1 MPLRDFESSASY
13 LLRATTIARRTIR
26 LWICSSVQK
35 TMTKKQ
41 NLVLC
46 CWFISLHKLDPW
58 HIHIKVVNLN
68 SLAKRLHSLCYL
80 HSSPDGLYGTKW
92 RILTLADTQEPL
104 LLQKSIC
111 IYLFTEFI
119 HHLQKLKKCNDKSNC
134 FTWKVWTNLTN
145 DA

>member
-1 MPLRDFESSASY
+1 M
-13 LLRATTIARRTIR
+13 
-26 LWICSSVQK
+26 
-35 TMTKKQ
+35 
-41 NLVLC
+41 
-46 CWFISLHKLDPW
+46 
-58 HIHIKVVNLN
+58 VNLN

-119 HHLQKLKKCNDKSNC
+119 HHLQKQKNAMINQIVSPEKYEQI
-134 FTWKVWTNLTN
+134 
-145 DA
+145 